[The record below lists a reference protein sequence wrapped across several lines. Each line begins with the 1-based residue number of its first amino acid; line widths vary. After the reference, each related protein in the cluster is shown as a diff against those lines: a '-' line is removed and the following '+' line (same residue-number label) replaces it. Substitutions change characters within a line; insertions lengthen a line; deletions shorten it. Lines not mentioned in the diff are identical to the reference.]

1 MRALA
6 AGVFGLLVGSR
17 AFAEEARTVVHL
29 FPAPD
34 AGGAVQ
40 MAHTGAFSEI
50 WFAQPDAGS
59 LARVNADGTLTE
71 RHLPVAQ
78 SRPLAISR
86 DTFFDGRIVFT
97 EVEANRIGII
107 ESGGALTEVDIP
119 TPASNP
125 RGIAGLNTIWFT
137 EYDGNKIGRLQSG
150 APGSLVEFPV
160 PTFASGP
167 LGITTPLEDPAGTSG
182 AWFTENLANKIGRI
196 DSNGVIT
203 EYPIPT
209 PDSGPTA
216 IEAGPDGA
224 NFYFV
229 ETRGNKVARI
239 TPSGQITEF
248 TVPTP
253 NSSPADLAA
262 DFSFPGGLWVAERTA
277 GKLAWMSL
285 DGEFREFLLPGTA
298 RPESIVTDFVGHGYF
313 APEAVWYLDGT
324 NRRVGR
330 LSENHLFAIGA
341 GTFGTLDTEFEFSNA
356 SDAAKHVRLGWPYSG
371 VCPGFCPVTSID
383 LDVPRRAEVEAAAS
397 EVPFSLDQRLFQ
409 ITGIRPDISDVPE
422 THAWVVDETRPGV
435 RIEVPLVS
443 YWTIATMQP
452 PLPRGSNGPQPF
464 LTFPAR
470 RGAGFQTHLIL
481 AAIATE
487 EFDPL
492 SLEIEVLEPDGDVVA
507 SLEIEIFDARYV
519 VLDDLLSELD
529 IFGNFDGFFRVKRVS
544 REGLFW
550 GVAEIYENDV
560 LTRLMP
566 PGSGLEPPEECTG
579 GPRQCRTRT
588 TRVVTRD
595 AP

>member
-1 MRALA
+1 MRAVA
-6 AGVFGLLVGSR
+6 TGVFGLLVHSL
-17 AFAEEARTVVHL
+17 AFAADANAVVHL
-29 FPAPD
+29 FPAPA

-40 MAHTGAFSEI
+40 MARTGAGEI
-50 WFAQPDAGS
+50 WFPQPDSAS
-59 LARVNADGTLTE
+59 LARVNADGTITE
-71 RHLPVAQ
+71 RHLPVSQ

-97 EVEANRIGII
+97 EVEANRIGIF
-107 ESGGALTEVDIP
+107 ESGGALTELDIP

-137 EYDGNKIGRLQSG
+137 EYDGNKIGRLQPG
-150 APGSLVEFPV
+150 APGSLVEFPI

-167 LGITTPLEDPAGTSG
+167 FGITTELEDRAGSNG

-196 DSNGVIT
+196 DANGVIT

-216 IEAGPDGA
+216 IEAGPEGA
-224 NFYFV
+224 NFYFA
-229 ETRGNKVARI
+229 ETRANKVGRI

-248 TVPTP
+248 TIPTP

-262 DFSFPGGLWVAERTA
+262 DSSFPGGVWIAERTA

-285 DGEFREFLLPGTA
+285 DGEFREFRLPGTA
-298 RPESIVTDFVGHGYF
+298 RPESVVVDFVGESVF
-313 APEAVWYLDGT
+313 APMAVWYLDGT

-330 LSENHLFAIGA
+330 LSENHLFAVGA
-341 GTFGTLDTEFEFSNA
+341 GHFGTLDTQFEFSNA
-356 SDAAKHVRLGWPYSG
+356 GNEAEHLRLGWPYG
-371 VCPGFCPVTSID
+371 GPCPTLCPPTSIE
-383 LDVPRRAEVEAAAS
+383 LDVPRRAEVETAAS
-397 EVPFSLDQRLFQ
+397 EIPSSLDQRFFQ
-409 ITGIRPDISDVPE
+409 ITGIRPEMSGVPE
-422 THAWVVDETRPGV
+422 TRAWVVDETRPGV

-470 RGAGFQTHLIL
+470 RGTGFQTHLIL

-487 EFDPL
+487 ELEPL
-492 SLEIEVLEPDGDVVA
+492 PLEIEALEPDGDVVA
-507 SLEIEIFDARYV
+507 SLEIELADARHV
-519 VLDDLLSELD
+519 VLDNVLSELG
-529 IFGNFDGFFRVKRVS
+529 IFGNFDGFLRVKRVS
-544 REGLFW
+544 RSGLFW

-566 PGSGLEPPEECTG
+566 PGSELEPPEECTG
-579 GPRQCRTRT
+579 GPRRCRTRA